1 MFWLQFAVV
10 LAAIF
15 VGARLGGLGLGI
27 LGGLGLA
34 VLTFVFNLQPTAPP
48 IDVML
53 MITAVVTAAGVLQA
67 AGGLDYLVC
76 LAERI
81 LRNNPDRITFLGPM
95 VTYFFTLFAGTGHVA
110 YSVLPVIAEV
120 ARETGVR
127 PERPMSISVIA
138 SQQAITASPI
148 AAATVALLGLLS
160 GSVAKFGFDVQLI
173 DILKVCIPSTLIGV
187 LLAAFVSNKM
197 GKDLDKDPEYQKR
210 IEEGLVPPPHSHC
223 PTGTAKVNDALKN
236 TPATAKIAVALFLL
250 GTILVIVFGSFPQM
264 RPEWSVG
271 SDTRISHV
279 VLKTEA
285 EAKQALA
292 EIKGGAEFAAVAQQ
306 RSIDAS
312 AATGGDLGWFGKG
325 KMVPEIDKAVAKL
338 KKPGELTD
346 VVKTPFGYHIV
357 KFEEKRP
364 SETKEKMGMPHV
376 IEIVMLTIAGLM
388 LLICKVKV
396 SRVTEGTVFI
406 AGIQAV
412 IAIFGIAWM
421 GDTFFQGNMELLS
434 GSIKGMVTTAPWLF
448 AFALFVLSILLYS
461 QAATVRA
468 LMPLGISLGIPAPF
482 LIAMFPAVNGY
493 FFIPNY
499 PTVVAA
505 INFDRT
511 GTTGIGRY
519 VLNHSFMIPGL
530 VATFSSIGI
539 GFLLAKLMF

>member
-1 MFWLQFAVV
+1 MFWLQFLVV

-15 VGARLGGLGLGI
+15 IGARLGGIGLGI

-76 LAERI
+76 LAEKI

-173 DILKVCIPSTLIGV
+173 DILKICIPSTLIGV
-187 LLAAFVSNKM
+187 LIAAFVSNKL
-197 GKDLDKDPEYQKR
+197 GKELDKDPVYQQRLKD
-210 IEEGLVPPPHSHC
+210 GLVPPPHCSAGS
-223 PTGTAKVNDALKN
+223 TKVSEALKN
-236 TPATAKIAVALFLL
+236 TPAGAKTAVALFLL
-250 GTILVIVFGSFPQM
+250 GTILVVLFGSFPQM

-271 SDTRISHV
+271 SDTRISHIV
-279 VLKTEA
+279 VQSEA
-285 EAKQALA
+285 EAKQTLA
-292 EIKGGAEFAAVAQQ
+292 ELKAGADFARLARQ
-306 RSIDAS
+306 RSMDAT

-325 KMVPEIDKAVAKL
+325 KMIPDLDKGVAKL
-338 KKPGELTD
+338 KKPGELTE
-346 VVKTPFGYHIV
+346 VIKTPFGYHV
-357 KFEEKRP
+357 VRLEEKRP

-376 IEIVMLTIAGLM
+376 IEIVMLTMAGLM

-396 SRVTEGTVFI
+396 SRVTEGSVFI

-434 GSIKGMVTTAPWLF
+434 GSIKGMVTAAPWLF